1 MSSNPINLKAI
12 AETMARVAGL
22 ETDVTEKAIDD
33 DFKSAI
39 TTTALGLFRVVVM
52 GEIKKG
58 KSSFINAL
66 CAQPGLVPVHSD
78 VATSTVFKIRYGKEV
93 RYTVFFQEKESNGH
107 PAKKEITSSE
117 IHDYGTESGNPDN
130 IKKVDFIA
138 VEAPSSILK
147 DGLILVDTPGVG
159 GLFKKHRDITY
170 RYAPKADAIFFITDM
185 DAPIGAEEVSFLR
198 ELRRTTGFVYFV
210 QTKAAS
216 ADAEARKKRMEN
228 NISILENEVGI
239 PKNEIAYF
247 VVDSKL
253 KTEGDKSSDKSKDD
267 LDDLKISGYPELASF
282 IQRGLKPRKD
292 HNIGTLAIQRSRL
305 KTENIRAE
313 LEQRMQIL
321 DSDSEEKIKALDDE
335 IELASHRLKEWETGK
350 AMSLIQEFTLEM
362 NNINSDTQTHLS
374 LEIRPGG
381 VISDF
386 CNSALLNVAEKASA
400 NGIYASSQQLIEEV
414 RARCSEMLLK
424 SCEGLQAKSEKLL
437 TALAEKAG
445 DQLSHQ
451 FLFQANG
458 KDLGRYVESSL
469 RDIMDKSQHQNIY
482 GWVTI
487 AVGGGVTG
495 GMIGG
500 VIGASIGSM
509 IPVVG
514 TLVGGVIGKIIG
526 GAWGASSAYKYK
538 SDKERESARREVM
551 AVIDKELSNI
561 LAVAIAEL
569 NKATFTLRTNAEEAI
584 RKIINQTRDRFTRQR
599 ADLQKRRN
607 ADQKTLKEQKD
618 RLEKQLKELAQI
630 SSRLDKQLKELA
642 QISSQLDSYENDIK

>member
-22 ETDVTEKAIDD
+22 EKDVTGKAIDD

-93 RYTVFFQEKESNGH
+93 RYTVFFQEKDSNGH

-138 VEAPSSILK
+138 VEGPSQLLK

-170 RYAPKADAIFFITDM
+170 RYAPKADAIFFVTDSVES
-185 DAPIGAEEVSFLR
+185 PIGADEVSFLR
-198 ELRRTTGFVYFV
+198 ELRRTTGLVYFV

-253 KTEGDKSSDKSKDD
+253 KTEGDKSHD
-267 LDDLKISGYPELASF
+267 LDDLKDSGYPELASF

-292 HNIGTLAIQRSRL
+292 HNIAILAIQRSRS

-313 LEQRMQIL
+313 LEQRKQVL

-335 IELASHRLKEWETGK
+335 IELASHSLKEWETGK

-362 NNINSDTQTHLS
+362 NNINSDTQTHLG

-381 VISDF
+381 AISEF
-386 CNSALLNVAEKASA
+386 CNSALLNAAGKASA
-400 NGIYASSQQLIEEV
+400 NEIYAVAPHLIEEV
-414 RARCSEMLLK
+414 RAKCSEALLRSSESLQNK
-424 SCEGLQAKSEKLL
+424 SQKLL
-437 TALAEKAG
+437 VALAEKVGA
-445 DQLSHQ
+445 QLSHQ
-451 FLFQANG
+451 LCVQAIG
-458 KDLGRYVESSL
+458 KPLGGYVESSL
-469 RDIMDKSQHQNIY
+469 RDLAGKSQDGKIFDTTRT
-482 GWVTI
+482 GLMGLSAGAGI
-487 AVGGGVTG
+487 AAVAGGL
-495 GMIGG
+495 
-500 VIGASIGSM
+500 IGSVV
-509 IPVVG
+509 PVVG
-514 TLVGGVIGKIIG
+514 TIIG
-526 GAWGASSAYKYK
+526 SYGGMLVASVWGAMLACDQKAEK
-538 SDKERESARREVM
+538 DKELARKEVM

-561 LAVAIAEL
+561 LAEATAEL
-569 NKATFTLRTNAEEAI
+569 NKATFTLRTKAEEAI
-584 RKIINQTRDRFTRQR
+584 RQIINQTRDRFTRQR

-607 ADQKTLKEQKD
+607 ADQKTLKEQS
-618 RLEKQLKELAQI
+618 A
-630 SSRLDKQLKELA
+630 RLDKQMKELA
-642 QISSQLDSYENDIK
+642 QISSQLDSYIKEIK

>member
-1 MSSNPINLKAI
+1 MTSNPINLKAI

-22 ETDVTEKAIDD
+22 EKDVTEKAIDA

-39 TTTALGLFRVVVM
+39 TTTALGIFRVVVM

-93 RYTVFFQEKESNGH
+93 RYTVFFQEKDSNGH

-138 VEAPSSILK
+138 VEAPSSLLK

-198 ELRRTTGFVYFV
+198 ELRRTTGLVYFV
-210 QTKAAS
+210 QTKKTS
-216 ADAEARKKRMEN
+216 ADSDARKKRMEN

-253 KTEGDKSSDKSKDD
+253 KTEGDKSPDKSEDD
-267 LDDLKISGYPELASF
+267 LNDLKDSGYPELASY
-282 IQRGLKPRKD
+282 IQKRLKPRKD
-292 HNIGTLAIQRSRL
+292 HNIASLAIQRSRS

-313 LEQRMQIL
+313 LAQRKKIL
-321 DSDSEEKIKALDDE
+321 DSDSEEKLKALDDE
-335 IELASHRLKEWETGK
+335 IELASHSLKEWETGK
-350 AMSLIQEFTLEM
+350 AMSLIQEFNLEM
-362 NNINSDTQTHLS
+362 NNINADTQTQLS

-381 VISDF
+381 VISEF
-386 CNSALLNVAEKASA
+386 CNSALLNAAGEASA
-400 NGIYASSQQLIEEV
+400 NEIYALSPHLIEEV
-414 RARCSEMLLK
+414 RARASEMLLK

-451 FLFQANG
+451 FSFQAVG
-458 KDLGRYVESSL
+458 KDLGGYVESSL
-469 RDIMDKSQHQNIY
+469 RDIMDKSQKQNTY
-482 GWVTI
+482 GPI
-487 AVGGGVTG
+487 AIVLGGGVTG

-514 TLVGGVIGKIIG
+514 TLIGGVIGKMIG
-526 GAWGASSAYKYK
+526 GAWGGVEAYKFR

-561 LAVAIAEL
+561 LAEATAEL
-569 NKATFTLRTNAEEAI
+569 NKATFILRTKSEEAI
-584 RKIINQTRDRFTRQR
+584 RQIINQTRDRLTRQR
-599 ADLQKRRN
+599 TDLQKRRN
-607 ADQKTLKEQKD
+607 ADQKTLKEQSD
-618 RLEKQLKELAQI
+618 RLEKQM
-630 SSRLDKQLKELA
+630 KELA
-642 QISSQLDSYENDIK
+642 QISSQLDSYGKEIS